1 MGLIADRWAAAST
14 VRSASDWLN
23 DDDDDGPSTPSGVRV
38 TRSTALSLTTIYRCW
53 DLLSSA
59 VSMAPFDIT
68 IKTGGKSFPE
78 YAKPRWLS
86 MPNPDDP
93 NYDGSDYF
101 GQCALSTLADGN
113 YFSAIFPYVL
123 DPQVVILL
131 DPGRVTVKLGP
142 RYEVRDAAGKLMMTL
157 DPMQMLHG
165 WWIRPPGELRGI
177 SPLEALRRGI
187 GSAVAAEEHASRF
200 FGQGASLSFG
210 VEVPYQM
217 DNVKQSDLRASLK
230 AKYLGRRN
238 SHAIGVLTDGAK
250 FVSGLAPSPEQAQ
263 MLETR
268 KFSVEDLCRPYGVP
282 PSMAGSQEPGAAS
295 YASAAVWDMQ
305 FKQRA
310 VQPLATRIER
320 RHDRLL
326 MVPVAIND
334 PNASVQGKFNL
345 DAIARA
351 DLLTRYQAHEIAI
364 RSGFSTPDEERALE
378 DKAPMSGGD
387 RLYMQSQMMPVEMLG
402 HAPDPSLPAVRS
414 VADVPVVN
422 VTVPPP
428 PGITISENA
437 IRLVEHT
444 PMRTILD
451 RDAAGR
457 VSGSHEVPVL

>member
-1 MGLIADRWAAAST
+1 MGLLATRMADEVRGASN
-14 VRSASDWLN
+14 WLN
-23 DDDDDGPSTPSGVRV
+23 DDDDDGPVSPSGVRV
-38 TRSTALSLTTIYRCW
+38 TRSTALSLTTIFRCW

-59 VSMAPFDIT
+59 VSMAPVDLT
-68 IKTGGKSFPE
+68 VKTGGKSFPE

-86 MPNPDDP
+86 TPNPADP
-93 NYDGSDYF
+93 NYDGADYF
-101 GQCALSTLADGN
+101 GQVALSTLSDGN
-113 YFSAIFPYVL
+113 YFSAVFPYVL
-123 DPQVVILL
+123 DPEVVILL
-131 DPGRVTVKLGP
+131 DPSRVEVKPGP
-142 RYEVRDAAGKLMMTL
+142 LYDVKDANGKLLMTL

-165 WWIRPPGELRGI
+165 WWIRPPGELRGV

-187 GSAVAAEEHASRF
+187 GSAVAAEEHAARF
-200 FGQGASLSFG
+200 FGQGAALSFG
-210 VEVPYQM
+210 VEVPYAM
-217 DNVKQSDLRASLK
+217 DPTKQETLRSSLK
-230 AKYLGRRN
+230 ARYLGRRN

-326 MVPVAIND
+326 MAPLSIND
-334 PNASVQGKFNL
+334 PNATMQLRFNL

-364 RSGFSTPDEERALE
+364 RSGFATPDEERALE
-378 DKAPMSGGD
+378 DKAPMAGGD
-387 RLYMQSQMMPVEMLG
+387 QLYMQSQMVPIGMLG
-402 HAPDPSLPAVRS
+402 QPPEPPPVRS
-414 VADVPVVN
+414 VAEQPVIH
-422 VTVPPP
+422 VTLPEITPPSV
-428 PGITISENA
+428 TISENA
-437 IRLVEHT
+437 IRLVQHV
-444 PMRTILD
+444 PMRQVLD
-451 RDAAGR
+451 RDPVTGKPI
-457 VSGSHEVPVL
+457 GSHEEPI